1 MDREFL
7 LGSPVVPSEERVMA
21 LIEFL
26 RVEVCRSGSEIKEAH
41 WTEKTK
47 LVRPPSEAGLV
58 PC

>member
-1 MDREFL
+1 M
-7 LGSPVVPSEERVMA
+7 PSEERVMA